1 MPGDAMDGISTI
13 LWDVGGVLLT
23 NGWDRQQRDAV
34 LTLFGL
40 DEADFERRHAEVDQA
55 WEKDE
60 IGADEYLRHTVFFEP
75 RNFTQA
81 QFLDAMRA
89 ESALLA
95 DSAMGI
101 LREVS
106 ASEEYVL
113 ATVNNESRVMNEYRL
128 TKFNLLDEFDAFFSS
143 CYLGLRKPDRKI
155 YQVALDVLQ
164 RDPERVVFID
174 DRAENVAAA
183 ASLGIHGVRYEG
195 SEMLASELVRLGVL
209 PAQDRFRELKVREA

>member
-1 MPGDAMDGISTI
+1 MDGISTI
-13 LWDVGGVLLT
+13 LWDVGGVLLS

-34 LTLFGL
+34 LAKFGL

-60 IGADEYLRHTVFFEP
+60 IGADEYLSRTVFFEP

-81 QFLDAMRA
+81 EFVEAMRA
-89 ESALLA
+89 ESTLLA

-101 LREVS
+101 LRELS

-113 ATVNNESRVMNEYRL
+113 ATVNNESRMMNEFRL
-128 TKFNLLDEFDAFFSS
+128 GKFNLLDQFDAFFSS

-164 RDPERVVFID
+164 RDPEGVVFID
-174 DRAENVAAA
+174 DRVENVAAA

-195 SEMLASELVRLGVL
+195 SEQLTGELVRLGILPVL
-209 PAQDRFRELKVREA
+209 GRFRALRVQEA

>member
-1 MPGDAMDGISTI
+1 MDGISTI

-34 LTLFGL
+34 VARFGL

-75 RNFTQA
+75 RNFTQDE
-81 QFLDAMRA
+81 FLDAMYA
-89 ESALLA
+89 ESTPLA

-113 ATVNNESRVMNEYRL
+113 ATVNNESRAMNEFRL
-128 TKFNLLDEFDAFFSS
+128 VKFGLLDQFDAFFSS
-143 CYLGLRKPDRKI
+143 CYLGVRKP
-155 YQVALDVLQ
+155 
-164 RDPERVVFID
+164 
-174 DRAENVAAA
+174 
-183 ASLGIHGVRYEG
+183 
-195 SEMLASELVRLGVL
+195 
-209 PAQDRFRELKVREA
+209 